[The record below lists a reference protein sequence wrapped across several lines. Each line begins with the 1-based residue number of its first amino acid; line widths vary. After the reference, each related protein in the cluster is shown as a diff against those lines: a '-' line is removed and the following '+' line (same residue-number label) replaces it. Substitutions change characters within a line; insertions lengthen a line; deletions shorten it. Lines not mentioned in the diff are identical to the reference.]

1 MFRVLEGKCVIA
13 PAAGCAWKTPMLG
26 NPAFRAGRAAVP
38 SSNPESSR
46 IPELRAAFGPGG
58 AAEFKRLHEVAG
70 VAEEDTI
77 VSGVSGRYASA
88 LFSLAQDDRQTEAV
102 ANALA
107 RFDTLIAESPDL
119 ERLVR
124 SPVFSAA
131 DQLKAL
137 NAVLAQADIGGIA
150 ANFIRLVASKR
161 RLFFIREMIA
171 DYRKLYDASR
181 GVTRAEVTSATA
193 LTDANVASLKDS
205 LRAASGGREVDLD
218 MKVDPSI
225 IGGLI
230 VKLGSRMIDGS
241 LKTKLNAIRLAMK
254 EVG

>member
-1 MFRVLEGKCVIA
+1 M
-13 PAAGCAWKTPMLG
+13 
-26 NPAFRAGRAAVP
+26 
-38 SSNPESSR
+38 
-46 IPELRAAFGPGG
+46 
-58 AAEFKRLHEVAG
+58 
-70 VAEEDTI
+70 AEEDAI

-88 LFSLAQDDRQTEAV
+88 LFSLAQDDRQAEPVAEA
-102 ANALA
+102 LS
-107 RFDTLIAESPDL
+107 RFDALIAESPDL

-137 NAVLAQADIGGIA
+137 DAVLGQAEIGGAA
-150 ANFIRLVASKR
+150 ANFIRLVATKR

-171 DYRKLYDASR
+171 DYRKLYEASR
-181 GVTRAEVTSATA
+181 GVTRAQVTSASP
-193 LTDANVASLKDS
+193 LSEANVAALKES
-205 LRAASGGREVDLD
+205 LRASSGGREVALD
-218 MKVDPSI
+218 TKVDPSI

-230 VKLGSRMIDGS
+230 VKLGSRMVDGS

>member
-1 MFRVLEGKCVIA
+1 LK
-13 PAAGCAWKTPMLG
+13 
-26 NPAFRAGRAAVP
+26 
-38 SSNPESSR
+38 
-46 IPELRAAFGPGG
+46 
-58 AAEFKRLHEVAG
+58 FKRLHEAAR

-77 VSGVSGRYASA
+77 VYGVAGRYASA
-88 LFSLAQDDRQTEAV
+88 LFSLAQDNRQAEPV
-102 ANALA
+102 ADALA
-107 RFDTLIAESPDL
+107 RFDALIAESPDL

-131 DQLKAL
+131 EQLKAL
-137 NAVLAQADIGGIA
+137 DAILADAGIGGIA
-150 ANFIRLVASKR
+150 ANFIRLVTTKR

-181 GVTRAEVTSATA
+181 GVTRAEVTSAAA
-193 LTDANVASLKDS
+193 LTDANVAALKES
-205 LRAASGGREVDLD
+205 LRAASGGREVALD

-230 VKLGSRMIDGS
+230 VKLGSRMVDGS

>member
-1 MFRVLEGKCVIA
+1 M
-13 PAAGCAWKTPMLG
+13 
-26 NPAFRAGRAAVP
+26 
-38 SSNPESSR
+38 
-46 IPELRAAFGPGG
+46 
-58 AAEFKRLHEVAG
+58 
-70 VAEEDTI
+70 AEEDTV

-88 LFSLAQDDRQTEAV
+88 LFSLAQDGRQAESV
-102 ANALA
+102 ADALA
-107 RFDTLIAESPDL
+107 RFDALIAESPDL
-119 ERLVR
+119 ERMVR

-137 NAVLAQADIGGIA
+137 DAILAQANISGVA
-150 ANFIRLVASKR
+150 ANFIRLVTTKR

-171 DYRKLYDASR
+171 DYRKLYDTSR
-181 GVTRAEVTSATA
+181 GVTRAEVTSAA
-193 LTDANVASLKDS
+193 GLTVANVAALKDS
-205 LRAASGGREVDLD
+205 LRAASGGREVALD

-230 VKLGSRMIDGS
+230 VRLGSRMVDGS